1 MMSIGFIGVGRM
13 GLPMCANLVA
23 AGYPEVAGDARAASG
38 ELWPWPCWKKKP
50 GSGCATGLPEA
61 SRQPGYAR

>member
-38 ELWPWPCWKKKP
+38 ELL
-50 GSGCATGLPEA
+50 AVALLEEEA
-61 SRQPGYAR
+61 GIRLRHGPA